1 MSEVKRLQHPNS
13 RANLKPNRGGEIRN
27 PQGINGWTK
36 MREKARI
43 SIESDQEALV
53 DVLKRLAL
61 DGDVQALRLALGPL
75 LNQSKLELGGSEDGE
90 ITFRWA
96 QPAEQEK
103 ETG

>member
-1 MSEVKRLQHPNS
+1 MRRGRPDRRRARELQGVLPPLG
-13 RANLKPNRGGEIRN
+13 RAAPE
-27 PQGINGWTK
+27 
-36 MREKARI
+36 
-43 SIESDQEALV
+43 EATCALCL
-53 DVLKRLAL
+53 DPL

-96 QPAEQEK
+96 QPAEKEK

>member
-1 MSEVKRLQHPNS
+1 MTERSAKYPN
-13 RANLKPNRGGEIRN
+13 LTPIKPGQALN
-27 PQGINGWTK
+27 PTGINGWSK
-36 MREKARI
+36 MRERARVQ
-43 SIESDQEALV
+43 IERDQESLV
-53 DVLKRLAL
+53 SVLTKLAL